1 MNERFASL
9 RTRLVL
15 AFMLVS
21 VPPMLLAAYVAARLI
36 SSAFEQNVEEWLAD
50 TTRFFKLQISE
61 AESDASRVAAV
72 LANRLAAAAIVDQP
86 KPEEID
92 FDLIMSLGYDLIVIY
107 DESKRVRYASQPFEA
122 LSVMPMEAQSSVFAV
137 RLGGDHKLMAGA
149 VQPYRVGSANYY
161 VLVGTWLDPDFLR
174 TIKVVTTLELR
185 MYYRDGE
192 ALFPATTVSGNEAAT
207 PPPPGLLRKLIDG
220 EDPVFD
226 QSDEFYAAAYA
237 GLLDGSGKI
246 IGVIFCGLGA
256 QEGLF
261 TQIGGPWLF
270 TGLFLAGV
278 LLSTLAGL
286 WVSGRL
292 VRPLKALSRGVRSIT
307 AGDYQ
312 QRIAEV
318 GGTEVEELARN
329 FNVMAEQFAKVRSL
343 EAELR
348 RRDRLSALGEAAM
361 VIAHEVRNP
370 LGIIQTSAQ
379 VVRSKAGLTAADER
393 LLGYVVDEVRR
404 IEGLIREFLDFARPK
419 EPRMELVR
427 LRDVLDRVAAF
438 AEPEFAQRHI
448 IFVID
453 DAAPDAVVLG
463 DEDQLYQACLNLVLN
478 AIDALPA
485 GGRIIGAL
493 RGDDGEVAVTISDSG
508 SGVSAEIAGR
518 LFDPFFTTKAKG
530 SGLGLTKVQTI
541 AEAHRG
547 RVEYLPS
554 KNGGA
559 AFRIVL
565 PRAETRA
572 PARQRIATAEAP

>member
-1 MNERFASL
+1 MNGRFASL

-21 VPPMLLAAYVAARLI
+21 VPPMLLAAYVAARVI
-36 SSAFEQNVEEWLAD
+36 ASAFEQNVEEWLAD
-50 TTRFFKLQISE
+50 TTRYFKLQIGE
-61 AESDASRVAAV
+61 AESDASRVARAV
-72 LANRLAAAAIVDQP
+72 AARLAAAAIVDQP
-86 KPEEID
+86 KPEIID
-92 FDLIMSLGYDLIVIY
+92 YDLIKSLGFDLIVIY
-107 DESKRVRYASQPFEA
+107 DEAKQIRYASQPFET
-122 LSVMPMEAQSSVFAV
+122 LSAMPTQAQNSVFAV
-137 RLGGDHKLMAGA
+137 QLADAHKLMAGA
-149 VQPYRVGSANYY
+149 VQPYRVGDANYY
-161 VLVGTWLDPDFLR
+161 VLVGSWLDPDFLR
-174 TIKVVTTLELR
+174 AIKVVTTLELR

-192 ALFPATTVSGNEAAT
+192 TLLPATTVSGDRPAS
-207 PPPPGLLRKLIDG
+207 PPPPGLLHRLIDG
-220 EDPVFD
+220 EEPVFD

-237 GLLDGSGKI
+237 GLLDGNGKI
-246 IGVIFCGLGA
+246 IGVIFCGLGS
-256 QEGLF
+256 QEGLVS
-261 TQIGGPWLF
+261 QIGGPWLF
-270 TGLFLAGV
+270 AGLFLAGV

-286 WVSGRL
+286 WMSGRL

-318 GGTEVEELARN
+318 GGREVEELARS
-329 FNVMAEQFAKVRSL
+329 FNVMAEQLGKVRSL

-379 VVRSKAGLTAADER
+379 VVRSKANLTAADER

-427 LRDVLDRVAAF
+427 VRDVLDRVAAF

-448 IFVID
+448 VFVID

-463 DEDQLYQACLNLVLN
+463 DDDQLYQACLNLVLN

-485 GGRIIGAL
+485 GGQIIGGI
-493 RGDDGEVAVTISDSG
+493 RGFDTEVSITISDSG

-547 RVEYLPS
+547 RVEYMPS
-554 KNGGA
+554 ENGGA

-572 PARQRIATAEAP
+572 PARQRITVATP